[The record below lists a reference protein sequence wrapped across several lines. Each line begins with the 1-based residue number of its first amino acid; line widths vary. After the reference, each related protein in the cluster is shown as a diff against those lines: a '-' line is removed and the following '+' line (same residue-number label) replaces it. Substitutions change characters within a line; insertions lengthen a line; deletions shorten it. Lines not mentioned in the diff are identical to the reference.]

1 MEKLLG
7 IKIEVDG
14 KKYQSDFFKASEVE
28 IENTEI
34 AIVKACSGK
43 MDYFSIIINGNNVYF
58 SKTKL
63 INSVISSIIK
73 ENWLALK

>member
-7 IKIEVDG
+7 IKIEVDD
-14 KKYQSDFFKASEVE
+14 KTYQSDFFKASEAE

-34 AIVKACSGK
+34 AIVKACSAK

-73 ENWLALK
+73 K